1 MSAFRDP
8 ARRPWL
14 LAPAVL
20 ALVLWGAL
28 PAGAREAGM
37 ESRAAASAQGAT
49 AAIRCLPAPGDIS
62 AGQAQDL
69 LANPPEGLIILDV
82 RTPQEFRE
90 GHLAGARNMDFFGG
104 SFERQVEALPKDAPV
119 LLYCRTGK
127 RSAAAAEILGEAGV
141 KRIYHM
147 HHGLESWRQAG
158 LPLEK

>member
-1 MSAFRDP
+1 MSAFRDLT
-8 ARRPWL
+8 RRPWL
-14 LAPAVL
+14 LGPAVL
-20 ALVLWGAL
+20 ALVLWGAV

-37 ESRAAASAQGAT
+37 EARAASSAPGAHP
-49 AAIRCLPAPGDIS
+49 AIKCLPAPGDIS
-62 AGQAQDL
+62 AGQAKDL

-104 SFERQVEALPKDAPV
+104 SFERQAEAVPKDAPV

-127 RSAAAAEILGEAGV
+127 RSAAAAEILGELGV

>member
-1 MSAFRDP
+1 MSAFRDA
-8 ARRPWL
+8 ARRAWL

-20 ALVLWGAL
+20 ALALWAAL
-28 PAGAREAGM
+28 PAEAREAG
-37 ESRAAASAQGAT
+37 RGARAQGAP
-49 AAIRCLPAPGDIS
+49 AAIKSLPASGDIS
-62 AGQAQDL
+62 AGQARDL

-104 SFERQVEALPKDAPV
+104 SFERQVEALPKDTPV

-127 RSAAAAEILGEAGV
+127 RSAAAAELLGEAGV

-147 HHGLESWRQAG
+147 HHGLESWQQAG